1 MLTWVWNQTQVGE
14 KATAAFRGWQILVD
28 VWWMWLDVCWW
39 HDLLVG
45 CVLCDF
51 FFSGTGWADVCRSHP
66 AQWGKYGRSARCWVP
81 LLASCFEAKR
91 IERMYM
97 TSLLDV
103 LLDPLPL
110 CPPIFVWWMTRDN
123 NPSQSC
129 FLRSAEFR
137 CVSTQVL
144 RLRGVVPT
152 LEAIFYT

>member
-1 MLTWVWNQTQVGE
+1 M
-14 KATAAFRGWQILVD
+14 
-28 VWWMWLDVCWW
+28 
-39 HDLLVG
+39 
-45 CVLCDF
+45 
-51 FFSGTGWADVCRSHP
+51 
-66 AQWGKYGRSARCWVP
+66 
-81 LLASCFEAKR
+81 
-91 IERMYM
+91 ERMYM

-103 LLDPLPL
+103 LLDQLPL

-144 RLRGVVPT
+144 RLRGVVRT